1 MSAYGTSLDEVGRQ
15 GPGTL
20 SHTGVD
26 GPCPGGRLSVRLSCR
41 ALAKASTFA
50 ESHAALMSFWFVM
63 APPGVGLILVLA
75 RLYDRGLWPV
85 YFPQRKLEQLFQV
98 SSVHR

>member
-1 MSAYGTSLDEVGRQ
+1 MPGR
-15 GPGTL
+15 TIICAL
-20 SHTGVD
+20 IV
-26 GPCPGGRLSVRLSCR
+26 PCIGQSFSVRGN
-41 ALAKASTFA
+41 ASRDD
-50 ESHAALMSFWFVM
+50 LFWFVM